1 MNTLYL
7 IHATLSHL
15 DDRVTDETT
24 EERAFQNCNKDAQ
37 ILSKKKKFFFLYS
50 LVYIWYMYVV
60 EFVKAIGPA

>member
-24 EERAFQNCNKDAQ
+24 EDRAFQNCNKDAQ
-37 ILSKKKKFFFLYS
+37 ILSKKNFFLYS

-60 EFVKAIGPA
+60 EFVKAICPA